1 MNVDSRSP
9 YKTTRTL
16 NKLIGAFVIA
26 HDVERALVETGLTEE
41 ELEKI
46 VGRYPPSHK
55 NANRLKGR
63 ITNSHLG
70 VQIRGGYGDKVIW
83 TKQKVKQE

>member
-1 MNVDSRSP
+1 MEVESRSP

-26 HDVERALVETGLTEE
+26 HDVERALLETGLTEE

-63 ITNSHLG
+63 ITKSHRG
-70 VQIRGGYGDKVIW
+70 VEIKGGYGDKVIW
-83 TKQKVKQE
+83 TKGSVKNE